1 MKPEQYNV
9 EDLFRSAFED
19 ASLEPPHK
27 EDMWAAIQSAVQHSP
42 TPVIPIFRTNR
53 FKVSIAASLVLLL
66 GFFYYFG
73 KNETVVSSK
82 QVADK
87 LAIEEA
93 KENTQ
98 NTEKKGHTV
107 GEKEEVGLADNS
119 KQGRA
124 TNKADEVENSVLN
137 TKPIQSATS
146 EIATDANTTLKEE
159 IKLQNA
165 NKGNNKE
172 KVNAVL
178 VPTIDTSE
186 KKEEKIA
193 AVIEKEDAFTLVR
206 YEIREIIALASP
218 EIVVPFSLEKQPIL
232 QLVAVI
238 QPKVEGEKAKS
249 ENTFWIGFGGFYN
262 TYKPNFQ
269 FNNSADLP
277 SPFVKGKLS
286 SINFSDS
293 TNVARD
299 IRENMMV
306 NSAIS
311 LNIDFGKV
319 IAKHWFVRSGFN
331 FSSTTYTVN
340 SPVVELLSDPNSPNP
355 ILLGNSKTYQNTINS
370 ATSVINIPIQ
380 FGYQSDRAGFNYF
393 VSGGITTDILLNNS
407 LTNTYTPAVYD
418 LGNYKSI
425 NLSVIG
431 SVGLLYNFTSQF
443 GALVEFNYRSSV
455 ASVYDSPHLSSKPQW
470 TGVGL
475 GIRKK
480 F

>member
-27 EDMWAAIQSAVQHSP
+27 EDMWAAIQSAVQNSP
-42 TPVIPIFRTNR
+42 TPVVPIFRTNR
-53 FKVSIAASLVLLL
+53 FKVSIAASVVLLL
-66 GFFYYFG
+66 GFFYHFG
-73 KNETVVSSK
+73 KNETVVNGK
-82 QVADK
+82 QVAND
-87 LAIEEA
+87 LVIEA

-98 NTEKKGHTV
+98 NT
-107 GEKEEVGLADNS
+107 A
-119 KQGRA
+119 KQGNA
-124 TNKADEVENSVLN
+124 LTDSSEQAKTNNEVENSVSN
-137 TKPIQSATS
+137 ITPTYSDKS
-146 EIATDANTTLKEE
+146 EITTSNDNKGIKEKEE
-159 IKLQNA
+159 LKLQNNA
-165 NKGNNKE
+165 KNSNKE
-172 KVNAVL
+172 KGN
-178 VPTIDTSE
+178 IDLTPNSIE
-186 KKEEKIA
+186 KQEEKIA
-193 AVIEKEDAFTLVR
+193 TIVTIPSKNEKEEAFTLVR
-206 YEIREIIALASP
+206 YEVREIIALASP

-238 QPKVEGEKAKS
+238 QPKVGGESTKA
-249 ENTFWIGFGGFYN
+249 ENTFWVGFGGFYN

-269 FNNSADLP
+269 FSNIADLP
-277 SPFVKGKLS
+277 SPFVQGKLS

-299 IRENMMV
+299 IRENMTV

-311 LNIDFGKV
+311 INIDFGKV

-331 FSSTTYTVN
+331 FSSTSYKVN
-340 SPVVELLSDPNSPNP
+340 SPVVELISDPNSSNP
-355 ILLGNSKTYQNTINS
+355 SLLGRSKTYANTINS

-380 FGYQSDRAGFNYF
+380 FGYQSDRVGFNYF
-393 VSGGITTDILLNNS
+393 ASGGISADILLNNS
-407 LTNTYTPAVYD
+407 LTNTYAPAVYD

-425 NLSVIG
+425 NLSLMSSI
-431 SVGLLYNFTSQF
+431 GLLYNFTPQF
-443 GALVEFNYRSSV
+443 SALVELNYRRSL

-470 TGVGL
+470 TGIGI